1 MNKDNQGGFTG
12 NPEEQSY
19 EDYLKQQQSEMAQE
33 MSDAGK
39 QAPKGA
45 GGESGLDDAPGPK
58 KDNPIDGDFQIEDFS
73 GEGSYDSYLAGQSG
87 LDDKEGKGGRGGK
100 ANATDGDA
108 GIHDKP
114 ASGGGGAA
122 SIASSLGSGIDEAA
136 SGGQSEGDTAVSAL
150 TEAAAGPNPMDGGG
164 AADGAANASLGSKIG
179 GAISGAGSMA
189 INGIRNMFSRMGGAF
204 GELAN
209 TIGVSVK
216 VLTLATALVGG
227 GGLTILGITVFGG
240 PDYERY
246 VAPADCRVQAKSG
259 AKRS

>member
-100 ANATDGDA
+100 ANELHTAISPTPPTATPVSMTSPPPA
-108 GIHDKP
+108 GAAPRPSPAAWAP
-114 ASGGGGAA
+114 ASTRPRPVA
-122 SIASSLGSGIDEAA
+122 SRRGI
-136 SGGQSEGDTAVSAL
+136 
-150 TEAAAGPNPMDGGG
+150 PPY
-164 AADGAANASLGSKIG
+164 
-179 GAISGAGSMA
+179 
-189 INGIRNMFSRMGGAF
+189 R
-204 GELAN
+204 
-209 TIGVSVK
+209 
-216 VLTLATALVGG
+216 
-227 GGLTILGITVFGG
+227 
-240 PDYERY
+240 P
-246 VAPADCRVQAKSG
+246 
-259 AKRS
+259 